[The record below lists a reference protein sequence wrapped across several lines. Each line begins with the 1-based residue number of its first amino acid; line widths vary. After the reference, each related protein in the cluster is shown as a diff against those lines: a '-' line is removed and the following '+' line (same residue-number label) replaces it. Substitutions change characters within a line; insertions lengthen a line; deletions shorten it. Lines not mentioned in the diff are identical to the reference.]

1 MRLVYWLV
9 ALAIALAVAVFA
21 VNNVERA
28 QVILWP
34 FLTLEVP
41 LYLVALLPLL
51 LGSFMGALIAWV
63 SGRHWRR
70 EARQRRRRIESLER
84 ELGGKLPVAPAQH

>member
-1 MRLVYWLV
+1 V

-21 VNNVERA
+21 VNNPESA
-28 QVILWP
+28 QIILWP

-51 LGSFMGALIAWV
+51 LGFFMGALIAWV
-63 SGRHWRR
+63 GGAHWRH

-84 ELGGKLPVAPAQH
+84 ELGLPGAPAQH